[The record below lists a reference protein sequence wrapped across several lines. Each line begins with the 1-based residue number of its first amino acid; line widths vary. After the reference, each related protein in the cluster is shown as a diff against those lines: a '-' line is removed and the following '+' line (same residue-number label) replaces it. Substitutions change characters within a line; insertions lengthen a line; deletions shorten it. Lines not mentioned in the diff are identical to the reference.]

1 MNDQLSL
8 LDTSQ
13 TLEGAKGD
21 LRSGLQEGI
30 NCPCCGRWA
39 QAYWRGINKTMARA
53 LRWLEDE
60 HNAVYYGG
68 DYDCKPIWID
78 ITKGPA
84 WLLRSNQLATLRW
97 WGLVE
102 RMPSDDSAKKHSG
115 MWRPTLLARSF
126 LRGDMAVPAK
136 VCTVFGEVV
145 DRSYETIT
153 VNDIRHHFN
162 YAETMGNTSDR

>member
-1 MNDQLSL
+1 MGDQLSL
-8 LDTSQ
+8 LETSQ

-53 LRWLEDE
+53 LRWLYDE
-60 HNAVYYGG
+60 YLARYYGQ
-68 DYDCKPIWID
+68 DYACEVIWID

-102 RMPSDDSAKKHSG
+102 RKGPSDDSKKHSG
-115 MWRPTLLARSF
+115 MWKPTRLAHGF
-126 LRGDMAVPAK
+126 LAGNASVPAK

-162 YAETMGNTSDR
+162 YADTMGGTRD